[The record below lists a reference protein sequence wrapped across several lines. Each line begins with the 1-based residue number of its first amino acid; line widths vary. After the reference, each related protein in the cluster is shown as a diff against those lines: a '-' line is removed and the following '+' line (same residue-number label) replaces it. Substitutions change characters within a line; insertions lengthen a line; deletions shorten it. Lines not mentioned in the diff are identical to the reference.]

1 MQSAPQLVLSATAAP
16 GRREDC
22 AHSWWVGG
30 LEGTPGFPSPPL
42 VFSPS
47 SSCQH
52 SPHERSDASQQR
64 ATSNDTQHA
73 NNGECLPG
81 EVPLVILELLPR
93 VHGTL
98 EKEGGEAVAASGAII
113 HSPAHFSPCSDDIF
127 MWYSICPKTVTQC
140 NQK

>member
-98 EKEGGEAVAASGAII
+98 EKRRRGGSGCIRCDY
-113 HSPAHFSPCSDDIF
+113 SQPCTFFSLL
-127 MWYSICPKTVTQC
+127 
-140 NQK
+140 